1 MKEELSAAVERKA
14 QLKEELAAV
23 RDELAQSKEKYRYH
37 IYTHCII
44 YWN

>member
-23 RDELAQSKEKYRYH
+23 RDELAQSKEKYRYISH
-37 IYTHCII
+37 THCTI